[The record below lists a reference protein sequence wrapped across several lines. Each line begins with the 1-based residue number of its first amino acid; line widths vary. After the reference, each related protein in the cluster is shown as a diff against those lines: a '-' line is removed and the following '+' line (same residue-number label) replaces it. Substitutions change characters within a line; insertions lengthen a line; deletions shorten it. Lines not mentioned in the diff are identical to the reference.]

1 MRKKWG
7 SGLLARKSHSA
18 YKTRPAEK
26 TLFLAKFAKNS
37 VTAREPVHIYGGGVF
52 AKTTWIGGGRPKT
65 MSNLKIF
72 EEEPLRGLNPRFKTR
87 SRSL

>member
-26 TLFLAKFAKNS
+26 TLFLAKFAKNAMTS
-37 VTAREPVHIYGGGVF
+37 REPVHIYEGGVF
-52 AKTTWIGGGRPKT
+52 AKTAWIESHLAEHPRI
-65 MSNLKIF
+65 SNQ
-72 EEEPLRGLNPRFKTR
+72 LNIEFT
-87 SRSL
+87 